1 MTLTVPTIPLETR
14 AKLFRG
20 FCDPSRLSI
29 LEALRDGPRSVSD
42 LVEATSLGQPNVS
55 NHLSCLLDCGLV
67 VREQHGRFGIYSLAD
82 ERVEELLALAET
94 LLTDVARGVRCCPR
108 YEGGGAERGGSE
120 GTACP

>member
-1 MTLTVPTIPLETR
+1 MMLTAPTIPLETR

-29 LEALRDGPRSVSD
+29 LEALRGGPRSVSE

-55 NHLSCLLDCGLV
+55 NHLSCLLDCGLL

-82 ERVEELLALAET
+82 ERVEELLALAEA

-108 YEGGGAERGGSE
+108 YEDGGTKRGRPE
-120 GTACP
+120 GPACA